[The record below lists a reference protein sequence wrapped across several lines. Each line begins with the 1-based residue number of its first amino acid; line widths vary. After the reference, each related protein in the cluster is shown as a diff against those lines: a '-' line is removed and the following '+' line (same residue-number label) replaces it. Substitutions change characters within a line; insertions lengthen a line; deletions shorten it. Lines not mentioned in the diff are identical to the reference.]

1 MPESVAL
8 VLLSF
13 AWLALALKLRQRH
26 RLHAAMM
33 GILCVFDVFFP
44 FYLYLTHNWY
54 ERLIVH
60 KELLSFAVWAHLIFI
75 LSLYALY
82 VLQILSGR
90 HMLNNKKAEQQTHQ
104 MQARAFVVVRIFAFV
119 SGVLLLEPETTARA
133 FGG

>member
-13 AWLALALKLRQRH
+13 AWLALAMMLRQHH

-33 GILCVFDVFFP
+33 GLLCVFDVLFP
-44 FYLYLTHNWY
+44 LYLYLTHNWY

-60 KELLSFAVWAHLIFI
+60 KELLSFAIWAHLIFI
-75 LSLYALY
+75 ISLYALY
-82 VLQILSGR
+82 VLQMLSGR
-90 HMLNNKKAEQQTHQ
+90 NMLNNKEAEQQTHQ
-104 MQARAFVVVRIFAFV
+104 MQARAFIVVRVFVFA
-119 SGVLLLEPETTARA
+119 SGLLLLEPEATANV